1 MALALTSAREQTVIM
16 QGDMQQFYAMQ
27 PTPITPP
34 AATETAS
41 RQHFTIFPELAFV
54 RLTDRWVQSRRDAGL
69 WGGNSFDGKIFRQ
82 FQIKDSP
89 AVTVDFW
96 YRGRKLSSF
105 AAIAFN
111 LTLRY
116 VHLVNH
122 MELDLIREVLGIVGT
137 GVGAQR
143 TSVCIAQ
150 IQKAEVGNLNGKK
163 VLAIRWTNLKLKRQ
177 FISLFIDAEGD
188 GATVHEIHFST
199 PPEQFAEH
207 EAQVNELFRSMQW
220 ARPVCAAGWAAA

>member
-1 MALALTSAREQTVIM
+1 
-16 QGDMQQFYAMQ
+16 
-27 PTPITPP
+27 
-34 AATETAS
+34 
-41 RQHFTIFPELAFV
+41 LAFV
-54 RLTDRWVQSRRDAGL
+54 RLSERWAQSQRDPGL

-82 FQIKDSP
+82 FQLKDSP

-96 YRGRKLSSF
+96 FRGRKLSSF

-122 MELDLIREVLGIVGT
+122 LELDLIREVLGIVGT

-143 TSVCIAQ
+143 TAVRIAE

-188 GATVHEIHFST
+188 GATVHEVHFST
-199 PPEQFAEH
+199 PPEKFAEH
-207 EAQVNELFRSMQW
+207 EGIVNELFRSMQW
-220 ARPVCAAGWAAA
+220 MQPATPPGWAAA